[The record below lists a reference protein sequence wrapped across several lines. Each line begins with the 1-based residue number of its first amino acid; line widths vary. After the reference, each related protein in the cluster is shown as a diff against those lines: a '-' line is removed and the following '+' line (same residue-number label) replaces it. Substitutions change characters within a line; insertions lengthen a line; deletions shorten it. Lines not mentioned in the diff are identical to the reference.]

1 MVGRANVHGTLMSE
15 QVCSGHMGPLD
26 RQNNKQKRLK
36 TLPFSNF
43 VPRAVKVAAAYF
55 TTCSHQLLVLQL
67 SDHIPH
73 IY

>member
-43 VPRAVKVAAAYF
+43 VHGR
-55 TTCSHQLLVLQL
+55 
-67 SDHIPH
+67 
-73 IY
+73 